1 MSEEATAATGASVR
15 VTSHPL
21 WRLRAARELPR
32 YLLVAASAAGLL
44 ASARFALAPPR
55 ARPSAGTRAAQA
67 PLDRA
72 AEGFATLFARRYLSW
87 SAHEA
92 QGPGR
97 ALEGFVGGGMEAAAG
112 LAPSGPSG
120 QHVEWA
126 EVVQVR
132 VVARSEHVYT
142 IAAQTDTAGL
152 LYLTVGVVRTAG
164 GELALAGYPALVGA
178 PASHPALAPGH
189 AREVGE
195 PALATVV
202 ERALRNYLAASAGEL
217 AADLAAGARVALP
230 PLALKLESIGRIDWR
245 PDGRSVSA
253 LVHAQ
258 DARGVRYT
266 LAYELDVVRA
276 QGRWEIAAVETDP
289 NA

>member
-1 MSEEATAATGASVR
+1 MSEETVAGARASVT

-55 ARPSAGTRAAQA
+55 AHPVSRAPEAQA
-67 PLDRA
+67 PMDRA

-92 QGPGR
+92 QEPGR
-97 ALEGFVGGGMEAAAG
+97 ALEAFVGGGMEAAAG
-112 LAPSGPSG
+112 LAPSGSSE
-120 QHVEWA
+120 QRVEWA

-132 VVARSEHVYT
+132 VVAAGERVYT
-142 IAAQTDTAGL
+142 VAAQTDTAGL
-152 LYLTVGVVRTAG
+152 LYLTVGVMRTAS

-178 PASHPALAPGH
+178 PASRPALAPGH

-195 PALATVV
+195 PELATVV

-217 AADLAAGARVALP
+217 AADLAPGARVALP
-230 PLALKLESIGRIDWR
+230 PLALKLESVNRIAWT
-245 PDGRSVSA
+245 PDGRSISA

-266 LAYELDVVRA
+266 LAYELDVVRT
-276 QGRWEIAAVETDP
+276 QGRWEIAAVQIDP
-289 NA
+289 DA